1 MGTVHHLPGG
11 VVLSGPTGLVAV
23 ERFDAV
29 TVVRMCSGENR
40 FRPDSVAAI
49 DAALDEVQRAEPP
62 AGLVLTG
69 EGKFFSNGLDLDW
82 LGSAPEGSLDRLLHG
97 VHALLA
103 RVLAFPAVTV
113 AAINGHAYAGGA
125 MLALACDFRVMR
137 ADRGYLCLPEVDLG
151 MPFTVGMTELL
162 RARMTPATATS
173 AMVYGTRYGAAA
185 ALAAMLVDEVAE
197 QSEVLPA
204 ALRRADVLAGKQPG
218 VLGTIKERL
227 HAGPLAAL
235 RAGAG

>member
-1 MGTVHHLPGG
+1 MSAATP
-11 VVLSGPTGLVAV
+11 LVAV

-82 LGSAPEGSLDRLLHG
+82 LVSAPEGSWERLLGG
-97 VHALLA
+97 VHGLLA

-125 MLALACDFRVMR
+125 MLAMACDFRVMR

-151 MPFTVGMTELL
+151 LPFTVGMTALL
-162 RARMTPATATS
+162 RARMAPATATS
-173 AMVYGTRYGAAA
+173 AMVFGSRFGAAA
-185 ALAAMLVDEVAE
+185 AVEAGLVDEAVE
-197 QSEVLPA
+197 QPEVLPA
-204 ALRRADVLAGKQPG
+204 ALRRASALAGKQSGP
-218 VLGTIKERL
+218 LGTIKERL

-235 RAGAG
+235 RAEAG

>member
-1 MGTVHHLPGG
+1 MSAATP
-11 VVLSGPTGLVAV
+11 LVAV

-82 LGSAPEGSLDRLLHG
+82 LVSAPEGSWERLLGG
-97 VHALLA
+97 VHGLLA

-125 MLALACDFRVMR
+125 MLAMACDFRVMR
-137 ADRGYLCLPEVDLG
+137 ADRGYLCLPEIDLG
-151 MPFTVGMTELL
+151 MAFTDGMAALL
-162 RARMTPATATS
+162 ATKLPQPALHRMAVLGERLGGHTALTLGAVEHVVDGEAAVLDVALERARQ
-173 AMVYGTRYGAAA
+173 
-185 ALAAMLVDEVAE
+185 LAAKASPTLV
-197 QSEVLPA
+197 
-204 ALRRADVLAGKQPG
+204 ALRRNFY
-218 VLGTIKERL
+218 
-227 HAGPLAAL
+227 GPVIDAL
-235 RAGAG
+235 TG